1 MAEQDRA
8 KRLLELCASEENKL
22 DEIRELLE
30 GVSGEERRD
39 VVNYPDE
46 VRPKEME
53 SSLL

>member
-22 DEIRELLE
+22 DEIRDLLKRLSE
-30 GVSGEERRD
+30 DERGR